1 MRIEVSHPIHPQHKL
16 KPEYTEIPFNC
27 DGCKEAGIGL
37 KHRCQQCEFDLHKSC
52 AVAPPTITHPFYKKC
67 EFQFLHQPPGAALRI
82 CDACGKDVLG
92 FVYHCKRCG
101 FDLHPCCANLPQVL
115 NDGERNLYLC
125 LKLSNSCYCCGGK
138 GPGWSYR
145 SKCKTYN
152 LHVSCVKKLLLENW
166 QAMHLKVDSNKVREL
181 QTRIPSLGGTLK
193 DHHGGGRGGGKAS
206 KCSQI
211 ATGAISAV
219 VSAILGD
226 PTAIIAAAVG
236 ALLFK
241 QLEGKVA

>member
-52 AVAPPTITHPFYKKC
+52 AVAPPTITHPFYKKW
-67 EFQFLHQPPGAALRI
+67 
-82 CDACGKDVLG
+82 

-152 LHVSCVKKLLLENW
+152 LHVSCVKKLLLDNW

-241 QLEGKVA
+241 

>member
-115 NDGERNLYLC
+115 NDGKETFIC
-125 LKLSNSCYCCGGK
+125 VSSFQIHATAVGAK
-138 GPGWSYR
+138 G
-145 SKCKTYN
+145 
-152 LHVSCVKKLLLENW
+152 

-241 QLEGKVA
+241 